1 MKKQLL
7 LFAMMLLPLVA
18 SAQSVEIDGIYY
30 NLVSKIQEAEVTSNP
45 NKYTGSV
52 VIPEKVTYE
61 SVEYSVTSIGSGA
74 FGGCSGLTS
83 ITIPNSVTTIG
94 EYNQEIKGE
103 TNVEII
109 PVIAWQTAD
118 FMYSM
123 FRWAE
128 MHIVKY
134 DHRSVTK
141 SLPVSLP
148 KIVLVTN
155 ETPN

>member
-1 MKKQLL
+1 M
-7 LFAMMLLPLVA
+7 
-18 SAQSVEIDGIYY
+18 
-30 NLVSKIQEAEVTSNP
+30 
-45 NKYTGSV
+45 
-52 VIPEKVTYE
+52 
-61 SVEYSVTSIGSGA
+61 
-74 FGGCSGLTS
+74 
-83 ITIPNSVTTIG
+83 IG

-109 PVIAWQTAD
+109 PVSAWQTAD

-123 FRWAE
+123 FRWAG

-148 KIVLVTN
+148 KIVLVTK
-155 ETPN
+155 ETLN

>member
-1 MKKQLL
+1 MFLQRIK
-7 LFAMMLLPLVA
+7 
-18 SAQSVEIDGIYY
+18 GIKPVGILWYY
-30 NLVSKIQEAEVTSNP
+30 
-45 NKYTGSV
+45 
-52 VIPEKVTYE
+52 
-61 SVEYSVTSIGSGA
+61 
-74 FGGCSGLTS
+74 GCSGLTS

-109 PVIAWQTAD
+109 PLSAWKTAD

-123 FRWAE
+123 FRWAG

>member
-1 MKKQLL
+1 MINIFSQC
-7 LFAMMLLPLVA
+7 
-18 SAQSVEIDGIYY
+18 I
-30 NLVSKIQEAEVTSNP
+30 
-45 NKYTGSV
+45 
-52 VIPEKVTYE
+52 
-61 SVEYSVTSIGSGA
+61 
-74 FGGCSGLTS
+74 GLTS
-83 ITIPNSVTTIG
+83 VSIPNSVTRIG
-94 EYNQEIKGE
+94 EYNQEIKGV

-109 PVIAWQTAD
+109 PVSAWQTAD

-123 FRWAE
+123 FRWAG